1 MSGRNWHHGHQRRSA
16 LHGHLEHQKNKV
28 VFIMGATGM
37 GKSHLSIDLATH
49 FSTEII
55 NFDKRQVY
63 KGLDIVT
70 NKITDSEKE
79 GVPHYL
85 LEKKCILLFRY
96 CGVGYVSIVVGGS
109 NSYIDK
115 LVEDPMFAFK
125 SNYDSCFIWIDID
138 VSTLDPFLLK
148 RIDYMVQTVDE
159 VREIFSPEEENKFD
173 TCEESTKKILLESA
187 IEEIKVSTCNLVCR
201 QLEKIRRFMNEKMWP
216 LYHIDAINVFKEN
229 KKEGADDKWKHNV
242 LKPTLIS

>member
-1 MSGRNWHHGHQRRSA
+1 
-16 LHGHLEHQKNKV
+16 
-28 VFIMGATGM
+28 
-37 GKSHLSIDLATH
+37 
-49 FSTEII
+49 
-55 NFDKRQVY
+55 
-63 KGLDIVT
+63 
-70 NKITDSEKE
+70 
-79 GVPHYL
+79 
-85 LEKKCILLFRY
+85 
-96 CGVGYVSIVVGGS
+96 
-109 NSYIDK
+109 
-115 LVEDPMFAFK
+115 MFAFK

-148 RIDYMVQTVDE
+148 RIDYMVQTGRLVDE